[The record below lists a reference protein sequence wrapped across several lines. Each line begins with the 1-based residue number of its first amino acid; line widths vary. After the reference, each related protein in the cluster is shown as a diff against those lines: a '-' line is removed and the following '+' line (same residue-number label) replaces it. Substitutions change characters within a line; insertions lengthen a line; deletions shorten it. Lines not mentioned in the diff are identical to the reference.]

1 MTVTYTAQVNTSRR
15 ISNFLRLLFRW
26 RGSIYKLVWVDLIVY
41 LILYVLLAL
50 IYRLLMN
57 ENLKRIFELIVYYC
71 CKHVSLIPL
80 AFVLGFYVTIVMD
93 RWWEQ
98 YCCIPWPDSIAILIS
113 SYIIGFDDRA
123 RAMRRTVMRYVC
135 LCQVIVFTMI
145 SPQVKK
151 RFPTY
156 TQIIEAGLLLEN
168 EKAIIEGLD
177 TSFPH
182 YPKHWMPI
190 VWAASIVIRARRE
203 SKIRDDFAVKSIIDE
218 LNKFRGYCGFL
229 LYYDWVSV
237 PLVYTQVVTLAVYTF
252 FVFSL
257 IGQQWTLNNE
267 CQVPN
272 QVNQYFPFLTILQ
285 FFFFMGWL
293 KVAESLINP
302 FGEDDDDF
310 ELNWIIDRNLT
321 TSYLIVDEMHQE
333 HPELL
338 KDQYWDDVSPNE
350 LPYAD
355 ESQRQAPPEASTAK
369 LDLHKPTSSSALV
382 DKDSKKPHGRPSIA
396 SNISSDNFLHH
407 VLTKQNSLSSSFD
420 LSSLQISSSDQKFYR
435 HRKLGAE
442 NSHASLVR
450 EQHAEQ
456 LDSGDRFK
464 LREPG
469 ENSNS
474 DVRPKPSNMNFDEL
488 IEQRHRE
495 RRARMRSR
503 FLNMRSTHTRTSPS
517 GGYTVTILRPP
528 SLLSTHD
535 EQDELDEMV
544 EENSEDSHI

>member
-26 RGSIYKLVWVDLIVY
+26 RGSIYKLVWVDLVIY
-41 LILYVLLAL
+41 LILYILLAL

-57 ENLKRIFELIVYYC
+57 ESTQRIFEMIVYYC
-71 CKHVSLIPL
+71 CKHGSMIPL
-80 AFVLGFYVTIVMD
+80 AFVLGFYVTIVMN

-98 YCCIPWPDSIAILIS
+98 YTCIPWPDTIAILIS
-113 SYIIGFDDRA
+113 SYIMGFDDRA

-156 TQIIEAGLLLEN
+156 TQIMEAGLLLES
-168 EKAIIEGLD
+168 EKAIIEVLD
-177 TSFPH
+177 TAFPH

-203 SKIRDDFAVKSIIDE
+203 NKIRDDFAVKTIIDE
-218 LNKFRGYCGFL
+218 LNRFRGFCGFL

-252 FVFSL
+252 FVFSI
-257 IGQQWTLNNE
+257 IGQQWTINNE
-267 CQVPN
+267 CQVSN
-272 QVNQYFPFLTILQ
+272 HVNQYFPFLTILQ

-310 ELNWIIDRNLT
+310 ELNWMIDRNLT

-338 KDQYWDDVSPNE
+338 KDQYWDEVFPNE

-369 LDLHKPTSSSALV
+369 LDLPKPTSSSGML
-382 DKDSKKPHGRPSIA
+382 DKDSKSKNFIRIVNWARKILVSIWFVNHKLSNLVVKIDPSYECRVKIQILKCVP
-396 SNISSDNFLHH
+396 NIRIVSVDHKNREESH
-407 VLTKQNSLSSSFD
+407 SSSFT
-420 LSSLQISSSDQKFYR
+420 
-435 HRKLGAE
+435 
-442 NSHASLVR
+442 V
-450 EQHAEQ
+450 
-456 LDSGDRFK
+456 
-464 LREPG
+464 
-469 ENSNS
+469 
-474 DVRPKPSNMNFDEL
+474 NFDEL

-544 EENSEDSHI
+544 EENSGESHI

>member
-26 RGSIYKLVWVDLIVY
+26 RGSIYKLVWVDLVIY
-41 LILYVLLAL
+41 LILYILLAL

-57 ENLKRIFELIVYYC
+57 ESTQRIFEMIVYYC
-71 CKHVSLIPL
+71 CKHGSMIPL
-80 AFVLGFYVTIVMD
+80 AFVLGFYVTIVMN

-98 YCCIPWPDSIAILIS
+98 YTCIPWPDTIAILIS
-113 SYIIGFDDRA
+113 SYIMGFDDRA

-156 TQIIEAGLLLEN
+156 TQIMEAGLLLES
-168 EKAIIEGLD
+168 EKAIIEVLD
-177 TSFPH
+177 TAFPH

-203 SKIRDDFAVKSIIDE
+203 NKIRDDFAVKTIIDE
-218 LNKFRGYCGFL
+218 LNRFRGFCGFL

-252 FVFSL
+252 FVFSI
-257 IGQQWTLNNE
+257 IGQQWTINNE
-267 CQVPN
+267 CQVSN
-272 QVNQYFPFLTILQ
+272 HVNQYFPFLTILQ

-310 ELNWIIDRNLT
+310 ELNWMIDRNLT

-338 KDQYWDDVSPNE
+338 KDQYWDEVFPNE

-369 LDLHKPTSSSALV
+369 LDLPKPTIVSV
-382 DKDSKKPHGRPSIA
+382 DHKNREESH
-396 SNISSDNFLHH
+396 
-407 VLTKQNSLSSSFD
+407 SSSFT
-420 LSSLQISSSDQKFYR
+420 
-435 HRKLGAE
+435 
-442 NSHASLVR
+442 V
-450 EQHAEQ
+450 
-456 LDSGDRFK
+456 
-464 LREPG
+464 
-469 ENSNS
+469 
-474 DVRPKPSNMNFDEL
+474 NFDEL

-544 EENSEDSHI
+544 EENSGESHI